1 MKSDNNVDIFFLGDT
16 YFGEWHMRLRAGKG
30 QYDVLAEKG
39 YLHFARAFN
48 PLLHEGDLVIANL
61 ECAITDIP
69 ASPFAKAKGHTY
81 AANRDKTIEALKAS
95 NISAVT
101 LANNHAV
108 DYGKAGLIDTLE
120 ALEENGINSM
130 GGGRTLHQAG
140 APLFFTGE
148 TGGQKV
154 EVAIISCYNYGK
166 ISNGYGFYATES
178 VPGVYAI
185 DTEML
190 RKQITALHSNNPA
203 LMVIVMP
210 HWGPNY
216 AWRTFTQQKTAER
229 IVRAGADLIVG
240 HSAHMMQE
248 VEYINNRVVLYSIG
262 NFIMNGNG
270 EFRSRNL
277 PPYSFIARLRISADQ
292 QMNPRKTIL
301 LYPFLSD
308 NLGTDFTPRFVN
320 EQEFAQV
327 LAILR
332 SHNFNPEI
340 FDAHAQAGR
349 DDYGRYIEYL
359 IPANPSDRE
368 AVA

>member
-1 MKSDNNVDIFFLGDT
+1 MKSDDNIDIFFLGDT
-16 YFGEWHMRLRAGKG
+16 YFGEWHMRLRARKG
-30 QYDVLAEKG
+30 QYDVLAQKG

-48 PLLHEGDLVIANL
+48 PLLRGGDLVIANL

-69 ASPFAKAKGHTY
+69 VSPFEKEKGHTY
-81 AANRDKTIEALKAS
+81 AAKRDKTIEALKAS

-120 ALEENGINSM
+120 ALEESNIDYI
-130 GGGRTLHQAG
+130 GGGRTISQAA
-140 APLFFTGE
+140 APLFFIGE
-148 TGGQKV
+148 AGGRKTEIAV
-154 EVAIISCYNYGK
+154 ISCYNYGK
-166 ISNGYGFYATES
+166 KSNSYGFYAS
-178 VPGVYAI
+178 KKVPGVYAM
-185 DTEML
+185 DVARL
-190 RKQITALHSNNPA
+190 QQQITDLHNNNPA

-216 AWRTFTQQKTAER
+216 TWRTFTQQKMAQQ

-270 EFRSRNL
+270 EFKRRNL
-277 PPYSFIARLRISADQ
+277 PPYSFITRLRITADKQ
-292 QMNPRKTIL
+292 QNLRKTIL
-301 LYPFLSD
+301 LYPFISD

-320 EQEFAQV
+320 EQEFSQV
-327 LAILR
+327 QAILR

-340 FDAHAQAGR
+340 FDSNARSGK
-349 DDYGRYIEYL
+349 DDYGHFIEYL
-359 IPANPSDRE
+359 IPTNP
-368 AVA
+368 A